1 MNELSGTIE
10 HWKWDANEKA
20 RIGITSIV
28 PQGDT
33 RDPGAADIHLSPD
46 GRYVYASLRGEFNEI
61 IASGA
66 DNDDGLLKIVQR
78 VNAGGDGPRN
88 FAISP
93 DGKYVAVAL
102 QNSDKINQFNP
113 DLIVTTVNK
122 IIADNIVSTWRG
134 KLINLHY
141 SLLPSFGGV
150 TGSVPVRQAIEYGT
164 KFVGTTVHYVSE
176 KVDRGVPIVQSV
188 TPLYPE
194 DTEDLVMEYLFR
206 CGSICLLTGINN
218 LIQQSSIQSTTFDM
232 VEFDGRKSYFNP
244 AAVVPSEVKKEEFWQ
259 GIKKL

>member
-1 MNELSGTIE
+1 MSKRILFLCSGRGGNLSFIHKAVEQQWLLDIKICGVLTDRE
-10 HWKWDANEKA
+10 CGANHFSV
-20 RIGITSIV
+20 RNNIV
-28 PQGDT
+28 NQVVDFDLT
-33 RDPGAADIHLSPD
+33 EQDHL
-46 GRYVYASLRGEFNEI
+46 L
-61 IASGA
+61 
-66 DNDDGLLKIVQR
+66 
-78 VNAGGDGPRN
+78 
-88 FAISP
+88 
-93 DGKYVAVAL
+93 
-102 QNSDKINQFNP
+102 DKINQFNP

-141 SLLPSFGGV
+141 SLLPAFGGV

-176 KVDRGVPIVQSV
+176 KVDMGVPIVQSV